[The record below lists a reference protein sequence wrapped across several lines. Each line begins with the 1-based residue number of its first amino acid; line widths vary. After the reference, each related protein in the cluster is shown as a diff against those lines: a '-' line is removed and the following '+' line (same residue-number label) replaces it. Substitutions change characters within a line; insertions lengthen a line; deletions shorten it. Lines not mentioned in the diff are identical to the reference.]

1 MNSSSSGPELGCR
14 RKTTT
19 LTAMISH
26 ITSGRMAVGLT
37 SRIGSIELILSPGP
51 AIMPVMD
58 HKPLDEL
65 LTELETADPAEAP
78 EIADAIAADLSEA
91 LETDDG
97 DEPETPSRH

>member
-1 MNSSSSGPELGCR
+1 
-14 RKTTT
+14 
-19 LTAMISH
+19 
-26 ITSGRMAVGLT
+26 
-37 SRIGSIELILSPGP
+37 
-51 AIMPVMD
+51 MPVMD